1 MGKPNFDKLKAKRD
15 VKGLIKALGDND
27 PWVREIAVKVL
38 RDISP
43 HISIG
48 DSVKIASALA
58 PMLKDK
64 NQKVRFHAAYA
75 LAGITIYHYNNDRD
89 RIAISA
95 LIEALIDK
103 NEDVRHEAA
112 SCLQLV
118 GQQRAVSDAE
128 LLWMPTD
135 AYGRLRVR
143 GVWEIF
149 AESTKYTAAKDTV
162 PILREALKDKDE
174 DVCKAARHVLK
185 KIKKR

>member
-15 VKGLIKALGDND
+15 VKGLIKLLGDDD

-64 NQKVRFHAAYA
+64 DQKVRFHAAYA

-112 SCLQLV
+112 NCLQLV

-128 LLWMPTD
+128 LKKLTD
-135 AYGRLRVR
+135 AYGRLRAR

-149 AESTKYTAAKDTV
+149 AESTAAKDAV

-174 DVCKAARHVLK
+174 DVCKAARHVLR